1 MPENK
6 SEKIEEVLG
15 RGVEKIYPD
24 RASLE
29 KKLVSGRIKLYCG
42 YDPSGPSLH
51 LGHMISLRK
60 LGQFQKLGHEAI
72 MLIGDFTGMIGDP
85 TDKLATRKKLT
96 REEVLKNSEN
106 YKKMA
111 SKFLD
116 FSGENPAKILY
127 NSAWSD
133 KLTFRDL
140 IEMASNFT
148 VQQMMA
154 RDMFQKRLDDKK
166 PVFLHEFL
174 YPLAQAYDSVAMG
187 VDLEIGGNDQ
197 TFNMLCGRELMRALK
212 NKDKSVLTLKLLTDS
227 EGKKMG
233 KSEGNMVELND
244 APDQMFGKIMSWPDE
259 LILPG
264 LELLTD
270 VSMEEIGKIESEM
283 KSNKL
288 NPKDAKVK
296 LAKEVI
302 AICYDKK
309 SADAAE
315 KEFVKIFKEKENP
328 SEIEEI
334 KLKEG
339 DMEIV
344 EAIFLAGLAG
354 SKSEAKRLITQGSI
368 KIDNILENNWKKTLK
383 IKKGQV
389 FQAGKRKFKKI
400 I

>member
-1 MPENK
+1 
-6 SEKIEEVLG
+6 
-15 RGVEKIYPD
+15 
-24 RASLE
+24 
-29 KKLVSGRIKLYCG
+29 
-42 YDPSGPSLH
+42 
-51 LGHMISLRK
+51 MI
-60 LGQFQKLGHEAI
+60 
-72 MLIGDFTGMIGDP
+72 T
-85 TDKLATRKKLT
+85 
-96 REEVLKNSEN
+96 
-106 YKKMA
+106 
-111 SKFLD
+111 
-116 FSGENPAKILY
+116 
-127 NSAWSD
+127 
-133 KLTFRDL
+133 
-140 IEMASNFT
+140 
-148 VQQMMA
+148 

-244 APDQMFGKIMSWPDE
+244 APDQMFGKIMSWSDE

-270 VSMEEIGKIESEM
+270 VSMEEIGKIENEM
-283 KSNKL
+283 KNNKL
-288 NPKDAKVK
+288 NPKDAKAK

-302 AICYDKK
+302 TICYDKK

-315 KEFVKIFKEKENP
+315 KEFEKIFKEKEIP

-334 KLKEG
+334 RLKEG
-339 DMEIV
+339 DMGII
-344 EAIFLAGLAG
+344 EAFFSAGLAG
-354 SKSEAKRLITQGSI
+354 SKSEAKRLILQGSI
-368 KIDNILENNWKKTLK
+368 KIDNVLENDWKKIIK
-383 IKKGQV
+383 IKKGQI